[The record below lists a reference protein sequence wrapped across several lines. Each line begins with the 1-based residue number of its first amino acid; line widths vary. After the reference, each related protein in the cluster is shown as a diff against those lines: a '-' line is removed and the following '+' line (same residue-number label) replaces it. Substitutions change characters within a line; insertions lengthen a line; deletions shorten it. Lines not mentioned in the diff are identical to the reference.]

1 MQKDNP
7 KICNECGVSVAFG
20 SGNFVNRVPDFN
32 DFETKQEMGKPFP
45 EGEFLCESCAN
56 AEGKTPPRSF
66 RYLGLLFTP
75 WETLT
80 TADLSWYK
88 TKDSLVNRHDT
99 PAGFNHGEFYEIAK
113 KHGAG
118 NFDVFLVKGEPRI
131 AVNDLLLHYRK
142 Q

>member
-1 MQKDNP
+1 MKEIN
-7 KICNECGVSVAFG
+7 ICNECGKSVAPG
-20 SGNFVNRVPDFN
+20 SGNFVNRVPDLN
-32 DFETKQEMGKPFP
+32 DAETRKEMGKPYP
-45 EGEFLCESCAN
+45 GGEYLCEQCSAN
-56 AEGKTPPRSF
+56 GEMPARSF

-75 WETLT
+75 WEKLT
-80 TADLSWYK
+80 TADLSWHK

-118 NFDVFLVKGEPRI
+118 NYDVFLVKGEPRI
-131 AVNDLLLHYRK
+131 AVNDLLFHYRK